1 MVTFAVN
8 SCESIT
14 SSMPDFI
21 YRAKT
26 PDGENTDGTIAAGS
40 TREAMALLR
49 ERALFP
55 LEVRDQTDKAS
66 PWDIKLDLPRRIK
79 TELIAD
85 TLTQLSDLLN
95 GGVTLLESL
104 TILANES
111 ADPQMAEIHVDVR
124 DQVADGNSLDE
135 AMSKH
140 PNVFSDLVIS
150 MVRAGLEGAFLEES
164 LEHVAGFLQ
173 KQDQLR
179 SKVAGAMTYPIVL
192 MVVGFVVML
201 VLVLYI
207 VPMFEP
213 FFERLERS
221 GSGLPLVTVLLLAFS
236 HGLVK
241 YGLLIAVAAVALVVM
256 LGKGIQTEK
265 GRRIFDGLRV
275 KVPLLGPVFHAM
287 AVSRFCR
294 VLGTLLRNGVPILK
308 SLDISSESTGNVLLA
323 ETIRQSAEN
332 ISSGNSL
339 AGPLAASGLVPP
351 QVMAMIRV
359 AEESNSLESVLV
371 KIADRMDEKTER
383 KLDSLVRLIEPLM
396 LLGIGAM
403 VMFIIVGV
411 LLPYEILEAGCA
423 TGDLTGPFTRTG

>member
-1 MVTFAVN
+1 
-8 SCESIT
+8 
-14 SSMPDFI
+14 MPDFF

-26 PDGENTDGTIAAGS
+26 SDGQNTDGTIVATS
-40 TREAMALLR
+40 SREAMSLLR
-49 ERALFP
+49 QRSLFP
-55 LEVRDQTDKAS
+55 LEVRDEAAKSS
-66 PWDIKLDLPRRIK
+66 PWDLKLDLPKRIK
-79 TELIAD
+79 TEIIAD
-85 TLTQLSDLLN
+85 TLTQLSDLLG

-111 ADPQMAEIHVDVR
+111 ADPQMGEVLFDVR
-124 DQVADGNSLDE
+124 DKVAEGISLDD
-135 AMSKH
+135 AMAAH
-140 PNVFSDLVIS
+140 PKVFSELVVS

-179 SKVAGAMTYPIVL
+179 AKVVGAMTYPLVL
-192 MVVGFVVML
+192 MVVGFL
-201 VLVLYI
+201 VLLVLILYI

-213 FFERLERS
+213 FFERLQRS
-221 GSGLPLVTVLLLAFS
+221 GAGLPLVTVLLLVFS
-236 HGLVK
+236 HGLLR
-241 YGLLIAVAAVALVVM
+241 YGILVAASVVGLVVALR
-256 LGKGIQTEK
+256 KAIRTER
-265 GRRIFDGLRV
+265 GRRIFDGL
-275 KVPLLGPVFHAM
+275 KLKLPLLGPVYHSM

-323 ETIRQSAEN
+323 ETIRRSADN
-332 ISSGNSL
+332 ISTGNSL
-339 AGPLAASGLVPP
+339 AAPLAASGLVPP

-359 AEESNSLESVLV
+359 AEESNSLETVLV

-383 KLDSLVRLIEPLM
+383 RLDSLVRLIEPLM

-411 LLPYEILEAGCA
+411 LLPVFDMNSALE
-423 TGDLTGPFTRTG
+423 

>member
-1 MVTFAVN
+1 
-8 SCESIT
+8 
-14 SSMPDFI
+14 MPDFF

-26 PDGENTDGTIAAGS
+26 SDGRNTDGTIAAGS
-40 TREAMALLR
+40 IREAMALLR
-49 ERALFP
+49 QRSLFP
-55 LEVRDQTDKAS
+55 LEVRDDAAKSS
-66 PWDIKLDLPRRIK
+66 PWDIKFELPRRIK
-79 TELIAD
+79 TEIIAD

-111 ADPQMAEIHVDVR
+111 SDPQMSDVLVDIR
-124 DQVADGNSLDE
+124 DKVADGVSLDD
-135 AMSKH
+135 AMSEH
-140 PNVFSDLVIS
+140 PKVFTDLVIS

-179 SKVAGAMTYPIVL
+179 SKVVGAMTYPIVL
-192 MVVGFVVML
+192 MVVGFIVLL
-201 VLVLYI
+201 VLILYI

-221 GSGLPLVTVLLLAFS
+221 GAGLPLVTVLLLAFS
-236 HGLVK
+236 HGLLR
-241 YGLLIAVAAVALVVM
+241 YGIFAAAGVVGLVALMRKAVS
-256 LGKGIQTEK
+256 TDK
-265 GRRIFDGLRV
+265 GRRTLDGLKL

-287 AVSRFCR
+287 SVSRFCR

-323 ETIRQSAEN
+323 ETIRRSADN

-339 AGPLAASGLVPP
+339 AAPLAASGLVPP

-359 AEESNSLESVLV
+359 AEESNSLETVLV

-396 LLGIGAM
+396 LMGIGAM

-411 LLPYEILEAGCA
+411 LLPVFDMNSAL
-423 TGDLTGPFTRTG
+423 D